1 MLNKPL
7 NSEWKVL
14 NALEIV
20 IGSTT
25 GIRVVV
31 Q

>member
-7 NSEWKVL
+7 NRKWKVL

-20 IGSTT
+20 IRSTT
-25 GIRVVV
+25 GTRVVV